1 MLGIRYIK
9 AKPSDFVILF
19 RKGKIVQQG
28 AGLSF
33 FYYAPSA
40 SLVIVPAES
49 RDAPF
54 IFKESTN
61 DFQTVDVQGQITFR
75 VGDAPRLARML
86 DFTVDAQG
94 RYLGDGLETLPMRLT
109 NQVQVILREKLQ
121 TMDLRRALTSA
132 PELVTFVRE
141 RVGDAPII
149 NELGLEILD
158 FSILSIS
165 STPEIARAL
174 EAAARENLLKEADDA
189 IYTRRNF
196 AVEQERVIKEN
207 ELKTQIAVEEK
218 NREIRETQMNA
229 EISVQEKQKLV
240 EEARMDAEASIER
253 KRNEIA
259 QEGLAAEIER
269 EGQREKFVEQNARNT
284 LAEAKARADSVKL
297 ELEALATL
305 SPELLEVLAA
315 NQMDARKLISKSI
328 GELVKNADKIGT
340 LNISPDLLESLL
352 DRPMQTQNRGD

>member
-1 MLGIRYIK
+1 MFGIRYIK
-9 AKPSDFVILF
+9 AKPSDYVLLF
-19 RKGKIVQQG
+19 RRGRIVRQG

-49 RDAPF
+49 RDSPF
-54 IFKESTN
+54 IFKETTN
-61 DFQTVDVQGQITFR
+61 DFQTIDIQGQITFR
-75 VGDAPRLARML
+75 VTDAPRLARML
-86 DFTVDAQG
+86 DFTVDIHG
-94 RYLGDGLETLPMRLT
+94 RYQGDGLETLPMRLT

-121 TMDLRRALTSA
+121 SMDLRMALTSA
-132 PELVTFVRE
+132 RDLVAFVRE
-141 RVGDAPII
+141 RVVDATII

-165 STPEIARAL
+165 PTQEIARAL

-189 IYTRRNF
+189 IYKRRNF

-207 ELKTQIAVEEK
+207 ELQTQIAVEEK
-218 NREIRETQMNA
+218 NRKIREEQMNA

-240 EEARMDAEASIER
+240 EEARMDAQASVHR
-253 KRNEIA
+253 KQNEIA
-259 QEGLAAEIER
+259 RDALLAEIER
-269 EGQREKFVEQNARNT
+269 EEQRKKFVEQHSLNA
-284 LAEAKARADSVKL
+284 LAQARTRAESMKL
-297 ELEALATL
+297 ELSALAGL

-328 GELVKNADKIGT
+328 GELAKSAERIGV
-340 LNISPDLLESLL
+340 LNISPDLLDSLIQ
-352 DRPMQTQNRGD
+352 PSNNS

>member
-9 AKPSDFVILF
+9 ARPSDYVILF

-33 FYYAPSA
+33 LYYAPSA

-61 DFQTVDVQGQITFR
+61 DFQTVDVQGQITYR
-75 VGDAPRLARML
+75 VSDAPRLARML
-86 DFTVDAQG
+86 DFTVDVQG
-94 RYLGDGLETLPMRLT
+94 RYTGDGLEALPMRLT

-121 TMDLRRALTSA
+121 SMDLRTALTSA
-132 PELVTFVRE
+132 PELVTYVRE
-141 RVGDAPII
+141 RVGDAAILK
-149 NELGLEILD
+149 ELGLEILD

-174 EAAARENLLKEADDA
+174 EAAAREDLLKEADDA

-218 NREIRETQMNA
+218 NRQIREEQMNA

-240 EEARMDAEASIER
+240 EEARMDAEASVAR
-253 KRNEIA
+253 KRSEIA
-259 QEGLAAEIER
+259 REELEAEIER
-269 EGQREKFVEQNARNT
+269 ETQREKFVTQHAKNS
-284 LAEAKARADSVKL
+284 LAEARTRADAVRL
-297 ELEALATL
+297 ELEAVASL

-315 NQMDARKLISKSI
+315 NQMDARQLISKSI
-328 GELVKNADKIGT
+328 GDLVKHADKIGT
-340 LNISPDLLESLL
+340 LNLSPDLLESLL
-352 DRPMQTQNRGD
+352 DGD